1 MSNAPNQPENAASA
15 ALVSPDR
22 TARCDSSS
30 ASVPVSAPPPPPP
43 PPNDRTDDIPPPEDK
58 KEEEGSATTTT
69 TTTTT
74 PVAPPAEAYH
84 GTGIPEALPQ
94 STPDAGLTVAPA
106 PHADPIKYGRGPAV
120 LQRPPGPSLLSQALA
135 TARGIPRPGQP
146 EPSHTTKP
154 HTSPS
159 VSHQDTPESHQHTC
173 DTRHGPSRHG
183 DGDVLAPRR
192 SSPRT
197 PNMSS
202 VTTVATTVAPPVFKG
217 RLDLGEVNSMLN
229 GHREYL
235 KGALG
240 EGDNTRTRDRVS
252 RAHTYSSDT
261 PGSNPPFTDSP
272 TAIDI
277 GAADENLP
285 IEPRPQATRAWKTDH
300 RVSMGPEKAW
310 SIGIGESASGEDGG
324 QVEKSITE
332 VLAGVEPNARSRKAS
347 HSLRFFKEGLPE
359 EKVKRKDTRS
369 GTHKTSGL
377 GESVA
382 AGDEGD
388 AEKTPAP
395 EDGSL
400 VSSRPSRAKTI
411 PRTPD
416 IGETIKESP
425 EDYFLC
431 KQSDLAIQFSPA
443 KPAVSPRKLGPSDR
457 QQVLDLTAPRTE
469 QRRES
474 DASGGAGDSALEEG
488 EESGEEKIQSAV
500 FLPHQVPEQPQEHV
514 PTPRIAPAGTL
525 SRHDD
530 FHPWLVRTDEPE
542 VDQSEEGVQVEKKQ
556 LRSEPVGSS
565 SIASELDTQP
575 DGPTAADESAAPS
588 SKPSRPVSQYIEE
601 NIHDHQL
608 EHKQPLEAIELI
620 PYKHQVGGHTTL
632 WRFSRRAVCK
642 QLNNRE
648 NEFYEKIE
656 QYHRDLLAFLPRYI
670 GVLNVTFQKL
680 PRRKSTMRRDD
691 AAASERDQNGSNGTA
706 QKSLEPESANDRP
719 RLISQSLQS
728 DSRQIPTV
736 TFVDNQHILPRN
748 LLQPLPS
755 VPIPGRYRSA
765 SATAQGAGSEEP
777 VGPVTPPR
785 HVLARPTLHDRHA
798 NSWGATTVNK
808 RLRNEVFNDAFLK
821 QPIAIHRHRKGHQRP
836 LPRRSLQQ
844 ALRQTG
850 SDPSLTQSHEKK
862 AQTAEDA
869 ERLPKLNGINCLT
882 QSQSDLGRVVADFV
896 EDEEPAPKDV
906 TGTSA
911 PEPEILGD
919 SSPAALKKKRRYS
932 GTGLRRK
939 PNDVR
944 DDRGSLKYFEE
955 ADEVG
960 YKGNRGEI
968 MPNTPHKP
976 QSPLAQPA
984 LEAANGQQDVPLS
997 AVTSAETSE
1006 LPSPSAEFKKIPRP
1020 INPKEAQTQRD
1031 SRVEYFLLLED
1042 LTAGMK
1048 RPCIMDLKMGTRQY
1062 GVDANPKKQKS
1073 QQGKCAKTTSRE
1085 LGVRVCGLQVWD
1097 VKSQSY
1103 VFKDKYYGREIKKG
1117 QEFQDALSRF
1127 LYDGVDPASILRH
1140 IPTVLRKLD
1149 ELEVIVSRLD
1159 GYRFYAASLLMFYD
1173 GDTSSDNYDQSAIED
1188 STTDF
1193 ATDTEEA
1200 PRRSKKSKRDIDF
1213 KIADFANCI
1222 TPYDSMEDKACP
1234 PRHPGEPDRGFM
1246 RGLRS
1251 LRKYFL
1257 KIQRDTRA
1265 GMGLVLRGNGNG
1277 GTQPDLLFEESEDEG
1292 EVSE

>member
-1 MSNAPNQPENAASA
+1 MA
-15 ALVSPDR
+15 
-22 TARCDSSS
+22 
-30 ASVPVSAPPPPPP
+30 
-43 PPNDRTDDIPPPEDK
+43 
-58 KEEEGSATTTT
+58 
-69 TTTTT
+69 
-74 PVAPPAEAYH
+74 
-84 GTGIPEALPQ
+84 
-94 STPDAGLTVAPA
+94 
-106 PHADPIKYGRGPAV
+106 
-120 LQRPPGPSLLSQALA
+120 
-135 TARGIPRPGQP
+135 
-146 EPSHTTKP
+146 
-154 HTSPS
+154 
-159 VSHQDTPESHQHTC
+159 
-173 DTRHGPSRHG
+173 
-183 DGDVLAPRR
+183 
-192 SSPRT
+192 
-197 PNMSS
+197 S
-202 VTTVATTVAPPVFKG
+202 VTTTTVAPPVFQG

-229 GHREYL
+229 GHRDYL
-235 KGALG
+235 KGTLV
-240 EGDNTRTRDRVS
+240 EGDTRTRDRVN

-261 PGSNPPFTDSP
+261 PGSSSHFTDSP
-272 TAIDI
+272 TTLEASV
-277 GAADENLP
+277 ADENLASDA
-285 IEPRPQATRAWKTDH
+285 RPQARTWKTEHH

-310 SIGIGESASGEDGG
+310 SIGSGELDSAADGG

-359 EKVKRKDTRS
+359 EKGKRKDTRPL
-369 GTHKTSGL
+369 THKPSAL
-377 GESVA
+377 GEKTA
-382 AGDEGD
+382 TEAEGD
-388 AEKTPAP
+388 VGGPHIP
-395 EDGSL
+395 EDGPPSA
-400 VSSRPSRAKTI
+400 SRPSRTRTI
-411 PRTPD
+411 PRTPEVV
-416 IGETIKESP
+416 ETIKESP

-431 KQSDLAIQFSPA
+431 KQNHLAIQFTSPI
-443 KPAVSPRKLGPSDR
+443 KPAASPHKLVHQDR
-457 QQVLDLTAPRTE
+457 QQVSDPDEPNLE
-469 QRRES
+469 HRRKS
-474 DASGGAGDSALEEG
+474 DASGGAGDSAIEEG

-500 FLPHQVPEQPQEHV
+500 FLPHQAPEQPQEHV
-514 PTPRIAPAGTL
+514 PAPRVAPPRTL

-542 VDQSEEGVQVEKKQ
+542 VDQSGVGADVEKKQ

-565 SIASELDTQP
+565 SVAPELDTQP
-575 DGPTAADESAAPS
+575 DGPTAADESGLPS
-588 SKPSRPVSQYIEE
+588 SRPSRPVSQYIEE
-601 NIHDHQL
+601 NVHDHRG
-608 EHKQPLEAIELI
+608 EPKQPLEAIELI

-656 QYHRDLLAFLPRYI
+656 QYHQDLLAFLPRYI

-680 PRRKSTMRRDD
+680 PRRKSTMRKDD
-691 AAASERDQNGSNGTA
+691 APASDRDHMGSNGTA
-706 QKSLEPESANDRP
+706 QKHFELESSNDRP
-719 RLISQSLQS
+719 RIISQSLQN

-748 LLQPLPS
+748 LLQPVPS
-755 VPIPGRYRSA
+755 MPILSRYRSA
-765 SATAQGAGSEEP
+765 SASADGPAPEEYQ
-777 VGPVTPPR
+777 GPVTPPR

-808 RLRNEVFNDAFLK
+808 KLRNEVFNDAFLK
-821 QPIAIHRHRKGHQRP
+821 QPIAIHRHRKGHRRP
-836 LPRRSLQQ
+836 LPRRTLQQ
-844 ALRQTG
+844 TLRPTG
-850 SDPSLTQSHEKK
+850 SDPSLTESREKK
-862 AQTAEDA
+862 AQVAEEA
-869 ERLPKLNGINCLT
+869 KLLAKTNGSSCLT
-882 QSQSDLGRVVADFV
+882 QSQSDIGQVADFC
-896 EDEEPAPKDV
+896 EDDEPPPKDV

-919 SSPAALKKKRRYS
+919 SSPAALTKKRRYS

-939 PNDVR
+939 PDDVR

-968 MPNTPHKP
+968 LPKTPQKP
-976 QSPLAQPA
+976 QSLLSQSA
-984 LEAANGQQDVPLS
+984 LEMVNSQNDAALS
-997 AVTSAETSE
+997 TMTSAETSE
-1006 LPSPSAEFKKIPRP
+1006 VPSPTAEFKKIPRP
-1020 INPKEAQTQRD
+1020 VNPKEAQTQSD

-1097 VKSQSY
+1097 VKTQGY

-1149 ELEVIVSRLD
+1149 ELEVIVGRLD

-1173 GDTSSDNYDQSAIED
+1173 GDTSSDNIDQAAIED

-1193 ATDTEEA
+1193 ATDTEDA
-1200 PRRSKKSKRDIDF
+1200 PRRTRKNKRDIDF

-1265 GMGLVLRGNGNG
+1265 DMGLVLRGV
-1277 GTQPDLLFEESEDEG
+1277 QHQELFVGSDDEG